1 MSDAF
6 KIFPARFFNTYSG
19 RCPVR
24 DWLLELEPEERKNV
38 GHMIFKV
45 EIGWPLG
52 MPLCRAIKGHKGL
65 WEIRVD
71 LSQGRIARIF
81 FCEHLGQMILLHAF
95 IKKTQKTPEKE
106 IDVAMRRMKE
116 LEP

>member
-1 MSDAF
+1 
-6 KIFPARFFNTYSG
+6 
-19 RCPVR
+19 
-24 DWLLELEPEERKNV
+24 
-38 GHMIFKV
+38 MIFKV

-52 MPLCRAIKGHKGL
+52 IPICRAIKGHKGL

-95 IKKTQKTPEKE
+95 IKKTQRHQKRKLTLQCVE
-106 IDVAMRRMKE
+106 
-116 LEP
+116 